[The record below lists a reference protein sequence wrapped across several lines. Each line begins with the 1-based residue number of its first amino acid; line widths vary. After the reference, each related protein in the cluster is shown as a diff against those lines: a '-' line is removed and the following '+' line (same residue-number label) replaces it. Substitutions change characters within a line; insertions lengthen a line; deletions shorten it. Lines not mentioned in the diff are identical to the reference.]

1 MRILLMQELAYYT
14 YFSLKY
20 LSGQVYLSQESQ
32 QSGWTAFYYCVAD
45 LSWVDKGTGTGSVR
59 NATSKLHDL
68 RNALGT
74 LAS

>member
-1 MRILLMQELAYYT
+1 MQELAYST
-14 YFSLKY
+14 YCSLN
-20 LSGQVYLSQESQ
+20 LSGQGYLFQESQ